1 MLYQGPLVLPPRCFV
16 AAQFIESGAQGQ
28 WRDDNFLK

>member
-1 MLYQGPLVLPPRCFV
+1 MSPPRCFV

-28 WRDDNFLK
+28 RRGDNFLK